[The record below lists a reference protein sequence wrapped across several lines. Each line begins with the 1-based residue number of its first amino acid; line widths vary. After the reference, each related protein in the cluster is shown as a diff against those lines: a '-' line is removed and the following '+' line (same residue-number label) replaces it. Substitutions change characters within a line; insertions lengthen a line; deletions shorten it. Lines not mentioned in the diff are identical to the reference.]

1 MSKYILRL
9 VLSYFLWT
17 CFVFRAQIFSDFE
30 QPLQSDVKA
39 STGDPEILDFNSD
52 SGEFERHTEEELK
65 NEQTEF
71 TVSTSQVHEP
81 QEDMDQSTGT
91 QKQLNSN

>member
-17 CFVFRAQIFSDFE
+17 CFVFRAQIVSGAE

-39 STGDPEILDFNSD
+39 PTGDPEILDFNSD
-52 SGEFERHTEEELK
+52 SEKFERNTEEGFN
-65 NEQTEF
+65 NEPLGLTASISN
-71 TVSTSQVHEP
+71 VNEP
-81 QEDMDQSTGT
+81 QGDMDQNTGT
-91 QKQLNSN
+91 LV